1 MIIVGLDDSTQGDFT
16 LEGRRQ
22 FILDNWA
29 LSTFQMGGEVSR
41 GAIDNFMPRCVLLLT
56 L

>member
-22 FILDNWA
+22 VILDNWA